1 MLERSIRSLALTAA
15 EPSRLRFHVYA
26 ENASALPA
34 ALARL
39 RAEAPEAMRGLRAH
53 TTDSFA
59 PVTTTDATPSH
70 RHLLLLPKLRVPAE
84 YMRFYLPA
92 ALRALARKILYLDVR
107 TVALHDVG
115 ALYDAALSQSS
126 WSVAAGVQR
135 ADVCR
140 LGKLLNVSDARAQQ
154 VRPSGWSQKQWAA
167 APCLASVML
176 VIDVQRWLARNTTA
190 AVESWL
196 AQNAQ
201 RRMWKLGSLPPL
213 MLALG
218 QHWERLPPAALPVSY

>member
-1 MLERSIRSLALTAA
+1 MGGASKVAVIAPTAG
-15 EPSRLRFHVYA
+15 R
-26 ENASALPA
+26 AS
-34 ALARL
+34 
-39 RAEAPEAMRGLRAH
+39 
-53 TTDSFA
+53 T
-59 PVTTTDATPSH
+59 
-70 RHLLLLPKLRVPAE
+70 
-84 YMRFYLPA
+84 
-92 ALRALARKILYLDVR
+92 
-107 TVALHDVG
+107 
-115 ALYDAALSQSS
+115 
-126 WSVAAGVQR
+126 
-135 ADVCR
+135 
-140 LGKLLNVSDARAQQ
+140 
-154 VRPSGWSQKQWAA
+154 AA